1 MRCRV
6 IRCLI
11 VLTVVGVWTGSARAQ
26 ATPTFSNIP
35 YGDGHVRQMLDIYLP
50 TNPPSG
56 PRPAVVWVH
65 GGGWQNGD
73 KLSAGNRAPLL
84 LQAGYVVVG
93 INYRYSHQAIF
104 PAQIH
109 DCKAAIRWLRAN
121 AGTYNIDPARIGGW
135 GSSAGGH
142 LVALLGTSAGVM
154 DAEGTVGGNLT
165 QSSRVQAVAD
175 YFGPTDFFSVQGWHT
190 NCAGTSAE
198 EALLGECLADIQ
210 TNQDDP
216 AWAEVVAR
224 AHLAGSVTHV
234 SPDDPPFY
242 IAHGTADTTV
252 WPEHSEILHGLL
264 SAAGVNVS
272 LHMVEGAGHFMPAT
286 EDQIVRA
293 FFNAML
299 VTTPPPSPCAGDAN
313 RDRVVNAADLS
324 VTLSGFGEPTPS
336 GENGDLNG
344 DAVVD
349 GADLSVLL
357 SNFGDGC

>member
-1 MRCRV
+1 MSAMRV
-6 IRCLI
+6 MTGLAAV
-11 VLTVVGVWTGSARAQ
+11 VLGASEARAQ
-26 ATPTFSNIP
+26 ATPTFSDIP
-35 YGDGHVRQMLDIYLP
+35 YGDGDVRQMLDIYLP
-50 TNPPSG
+50 TNPPPG
-56 PRPAVVWVH
+56 PRPTVVWVH

-93 INYRYSHQAIF
+93 INYRYSFQAIF

-109 DCKAAIRWLRAN
+109 DCKAAIRWVRAN
-121 AGTYNIDPARIGGW
+121 AGTYNIDPARIGVW

-142 LVALLGTSAGVM
+142 LVALLGTSAGVP
-154 DAEGTVGGNLT
+154 DAEGTVGGNLN

-175 YFGPTDFFSVQGWHT
+175 YFGPTDFFNVEGWHS

-198 EALLGECLADIQ
+198 EALLGACLGDIQ
-210 TNQDDP
+210 ANQGNP
-216 AWAEVVAR
+216 EWAEEVAR

-272 LHMVEGAGHFMPAT
+272 LHMVEGVGHFMPAT

-299 VTTPPPSPCAGDAN
+299 VTNPPLAACAGDAN

-324 VTLSGFGEPTPS
+324 VVLGGFTGATPS

-344 DAVVD
+344 DAVID